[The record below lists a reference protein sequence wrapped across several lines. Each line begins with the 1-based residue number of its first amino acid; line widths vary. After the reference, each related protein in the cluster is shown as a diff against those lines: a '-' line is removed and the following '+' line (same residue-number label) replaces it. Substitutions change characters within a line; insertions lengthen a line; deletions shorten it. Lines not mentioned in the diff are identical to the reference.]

1 MSKKK
6 KFKADDKVLSSSWRN
21 NGVFNVINANDQ
33 TKIVIANDKIRA
45 IVNSNDLTLI

>member
-21 NGVFNVINANDQ
+21 NGVFYVINANDQ

-45 IVNSNDLTLI
+45 IVN